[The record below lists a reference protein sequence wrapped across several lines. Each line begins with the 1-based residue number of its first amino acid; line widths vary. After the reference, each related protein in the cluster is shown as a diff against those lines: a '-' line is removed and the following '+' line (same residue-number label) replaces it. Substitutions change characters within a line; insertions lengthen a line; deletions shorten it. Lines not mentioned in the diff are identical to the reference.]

1 MASVQWLPLNQ
12 AAKQFGYKSIQGF
25 RLRIQ
30 QLRNKGYVV
39 DEGNPPEEYKKKQGN
54 GAITLLWAN
63 PQAAMIRADA
73 QADLL
78 NPKTGKRKQPL
89 QAATANQ

>member
-1 MASVQWLPLNQ
+1 MGSDQWLTLNQ

-30 QLRNKGYVV
+30 QLRDNGYVL
-39 DEGNPPEEYKKKQGN
+39 DEGNPPEEYKKKKGN

-73 QADLL
+73 QTDLL

-89 QAATANQ
+89 QPANQNQ